1 MEIFLVEKLKDW
13 TATLDSMGK
22 VNFNGFSINAPF
34 TLSRTS
40 VCFPFLHIAAHYW
53 DLVPHV
59 FRFGSQDMCP
69 TLEKFQVLMES
80 RRNEEIMP
88 HFLEYDLVIFSCVP
102 GKNTEIAYPTE
113 VAGFG
118 AQLLKI
124 QDNIPICAAIISQRL
139 ALYSLEVGPEWVTEQ
154 VKDLVKNRAIVLE
167 ALSPLGD
174 DAVKGGEGAIYL
186 WAKLPDKCVDDY
198 EVIRWL
204 ATKHGVVVIPGS
216 ACGCPGHLRISFGG
230 LLEDDCRVAAA
241 RLRKGLE
248 ELARD
253 GMWNMSTYKASSL
266 LSKTIRCNGWPVP
279 HADASHCVHILYLVS
294 KHLNTLDDPLVRAKW
309 MNTKKALTEEAEVVK
324 QLDAERR
331 AFKEIPLGR
340 RPSSPPISTKSSFV
354 FQPLDEYPTSS
365 GAPMDD
371 PDIWRPP
378 TRDTASRRPTRT
390 GQMGTRKSQQ
400 DGAWARGSTKSGT
413 TGRGAKA
420 GGSSKSNSGVRAS
433 TTGKKGTGSG
443 KSGKGDSAITVSVAM
458 QNGDAEDG
466 KSKRVQYDGP
476 DADLAA
482 MLERD
487 VLDSSPG
494 VRWDDVAGLTE
505 AKRLLEEAVVL
516 PLWMPEYF
524 QGIRRPWKGV
534 LMFGPPGTGKTLLAK
549 AVATEC
555 GTTFFNVSSATLAS
569 KWRGES
575 ERMVRCLF
583 ELARAY
589 APSTIFID
597 EIDSLCNARGAS
609 GEHESS
615 RRVKSELLVQ
625 VDGVN
630 NSSTNEDG
638 SSKIVMVLAATN
650 FPWDIDEALR
660 RRLEKRIYIPLPNFE
675 SRKELIRINLRTVE
689 VAPDVDIDE
698 VARRTEGYS
707 GDDLTNVCRD
717 ASLNGMRRK
726 IAGKT
731 RDEIKNMS
739 KDDISNDPIA
749 MCDFEEAVTKVQPS
763 VSAADIERHE
773 KWFSEFGSA

>member
-1 MEIFLVEKLKDW
+1 M
-13 TATLDSMGK
+13 
-22 VNFNGFSINAPF
+22 
-34 TLSRTS
+34 
-40 VCFPFLHIAAHYW
+40 
-53 DLVPHV
+53 
-59 FRFGSQDMCP
+59 
-69 TLEKFQVLMES
+69 
-80 RRNEEIMP
+80 
-88 HFLEYDLVIFSCVP
+88 
-102 GKNTEIAYPTE
+102 
-113 VAGFG
+113 
-118 AQLLKI
+118 
-124 QDNIPICAAIISQRL
+124 
-139 ALYSLEVGPEWVTEQ
+139 
-154 VKDLVKNRAIVLE
+154 
-167 ALSPLGD
+167 
-174 DAVKGGEGAIYL
+174 
-186 WAKLPDKCVDDY
+186 
-198 EVIRWL
+198 
-204 ATKHGVVVIPGS
+204 
-216 ACGCPGHLRISFGG
+216 
-230 LLEDDCRVAAA
+230 
-241 RLRKGLE
+241 
-248 ELARD
+248 
-253 GMWNMSTYKASSL
+253 
-266 LSKTIRCNGWPVP
+266 
-279 HADASHCVHILYLVS
+279 
-294 KHLNTLDDPLVRAKW
+294 
-309 MNTKKALTEEAEVVK
+309 
-324 QLDAERR
+324 
-331 AFKEIPLGR
+331 
-340 RPSSPPISTKSSFV
+340 
-354 FQPLDEYPTSS
+354 
-365 GAPMDD
+365 
-371 PDIWRPP
+371 WRPP
-378 TRDTASRRPTRT
+378 SRDTSTRRPARGGQAGMRKSPQDGISGRGNTRT
-390 GQMGTRKSQQ
+390 
-400 DGAWARGSTKSGT
+400 AA

-420 GGSSKSNSGVRAS
+420 GASSRTNTGVRGS

-443 KSGKGDSAITVSVAM
+443 KSSKGDSA
-458 QNGDAEDG
+458 NGDAEDG
-466 KSKRVQYDGP
+466 KLKRSQYEGP
-476 DADLAA
+476 DPDLAE

-487 VLDSSPG
+487 VLETTPG

-583 ELARAY
+583 DLARAY

-630 NSSTNEDG
+630 NTGTNEDG
-638 SSKIVMVLAATN
+638 SRKIVMVLAATN

-675 SRKELIRINLRTVE
+675 SRKELIRINLKTVE
-689 VAPDVDIDE
+689 VAADVDIDE

-739 KDDISNDPIA
+739 KDEISKDPVA
-749 MCDFEEAVTKVQPS
+749 MCDFEEALAKVQRS
-763 VSAADIERHE
+763 VSQADIEKHE